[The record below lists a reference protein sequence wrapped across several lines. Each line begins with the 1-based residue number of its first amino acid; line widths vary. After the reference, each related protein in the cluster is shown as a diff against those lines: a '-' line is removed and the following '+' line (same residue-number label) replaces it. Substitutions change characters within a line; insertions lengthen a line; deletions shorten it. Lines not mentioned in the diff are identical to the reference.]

1 MPMGQVIQLKHK
13 VTDYPDLRKAA
24 DLPAEFFRETSAL
37 TDADAAPYALFPGA
51 F

>member
-1 MPMGQVIQLKHK
+1 MGQVIQLKHK